1 MDELQAKLFSP
12 SLISTLTFLFFLYF
26 LIKWLATHSPTN
38 HKTLPPSPTKLPFL
52 GNLHQLGLY
61 AHRSLKS
68 LSERYGPLMLLHFG
82 SKPVLVV
89 SSPDIAREITKSH
102 DLIFSSRP
110 KLNII
115 DKLFYSGKDIVAAP
129 YGDHWR
135 QARGIC
141 VLHLLNTK
149 RVKSFRAIREEEVE
163 LLVKKIRVS
172 DLEEVN
178 LSEMFSGITSD
189 LICRVA
195 FGKKYG
201 RGEEDGKRFHGML
214 GDFMGLIGS
223 YNIGQFIPW
232 LAWIN
237 LVNGFDAKADRTARE
252 FDNFLDGI
260 VEEHIRNFDC
270 GGKED
275 LVNVLLDLQ
284 KNNKA
289 EFSLDR
295 EGIKALILDMFAGG
309 SDTSSTALEWT
320 MTELIRNPRVMKEL
334 QNEVNK
340 IAQQKSE
347 KHGIITEI
355 DLEKMQYL
363 KMVIKEGLRLHPP
376 FPLLAARE
384 TTQDIKLR
392 GYDIAKGTMVI
403 TNAWAMANDPNTWTK
418 PEEFWPERFLNN
430 PIDFKGQDFEFMPFG
445 AGRRGCPGISFSVP
459 IIELVLANLVH
470 NFNWELPGGTMLESL
485 DVSEAIAL
493 ATRRKNAL
501 RAIAIPVSNSA

>member
-1 MDELQAKLFSP
+1 MSELQATLFSP
-12 SLISTLTFLFFLYF
+12 PFLSIISFLFFLYF
-26 LIKWLATHSPTN
+26 LIKWLTTRSPPN
-38 HKTLPPSPTKLPFL
+38 YKTLPPSPTKLPVI

-89 SSPDIAREITKSH
+89 SSPEIAREITKSH
-102 DLIFSSRP
+102 DLIFSGRP
-110 KLNII
+110 NLNITQ
-115 DKLFYSGKDIVAAP
+115 KLFYNCKDIVAAP

-135 QARGIC
+135 QARAIC

-149 RVKSFRAIREEEVE
+149 RVKSFRAIREEEVD
-163 LLVKKIRVS
+163 LLIKKIRDS
-172 DLEEVN
+172 GLEEVN
-178 LSEMFSGITSD
+178 LSELFASITSD

-201 RGEEDGKRFHGML
+201 RGEEEDGKRFHEML

-223 YNIGQFIPW
+223 FNIGQFIPW
-232 LAWIN
+232 LGWIN
-237 LVNGFDAKADRTARE
+237 LVNGFDAKADRTAKE
-252 FDNFLDGI
+252 FDNFLDGV
-260 VEEHIRNFDC
+260 VEEHINN

-275 LVNVLLDLQ
+275 LVHVLLDLQ
-284 KNNKA
+284 KNNNVG
-289 EFSLDR
+289 FSLDR

-320 MTELIRNPRVMKEL
+320 MTELIRHPRVMKEL

-340 IAQQKSE
+340 IAEQKSE
-347 KHGIITEI
+347 RSSIITEA

-363 KMVIKEGLRLHPP
+363 KMVIKEGFRLHPP

-384 TTQDIKLR
+384 TTQDVKLM
-392 GYDIAKGTMVI
+392 GYDIAAGTMVI
-403 TNAWAMANDPNTWTK
+403 TNAWAMATDPKRWTR

-430 PIDFKGQDFEFMPFG
+430 PIDFKGQDFEFIPFG

-470 NFNWELPGGTMLESL
+470 NFNWELPGGAMPESL
-485 DVSEAIAL
+485 DISEAISL

-501 RAIAIPVSNSA
+501 RAIAIPVSSLG